1 MIHSLVV
8 SRPPASAKRQAVFTK
23 VFLMSPRILVLS
35 ASVGAGH
42 MRAAQAVELALRQ
55 VVPAATVRNV
65 DVLEL
70 TNAPFRR
77 LYGKAYLD
85 LVNKAPHVLGYFYD
99 MLDKPSRSGKNRS
112 DKFRL
117 AVEKLNL
124 KEFIRFLEAE
134 PWDLVINT
142 HFLPA
147 EIIAS
152 LRKHD
157 RLTMPQVTVTTD
169 FETHRLWVNQPC
181 DHYFTA
187 TEEGALYL
195 QHWGVPAG
203 QVTATG
209 IPIHPV
215 FSEPKDRATCL
226 AKHGLKGDRPLVL
239 QLAGG
244 FGVGPIEMIYRNLL
258 AVKEPLELVVITGRN
273 EKAREQLAAVPVA
286 PPHRAK
292 VMGFTDQIDEL
303 MAVADLVVS
312 KPGGLT
318 TSETLARGAV
328 MAIVNP
334 IPGQESRNSDFLLE
348 NGAAIKINNLATLS
362 HKITALLQDPK
373 RLAQL
378 KANAKKIGRPKAAF
392 DIVKRSLAFIQS

>member
-1 MIHSLVV
+1 MN
-8 SRPPASAKRQAVFTK
+8 PA
-23 VFLMSPRILVLS
+23 PHILVLS

-42 MRAAQAVELALRQ
+42 LRAAQAVELALRE
-55 VVPAATVRNV
+55 VVPDATVRNL

-70 TNAPFRR
+70 TNALFRR

-85 LVNKAPHVLGYFYD
+85 LVNKAPHMLGYFYD
-99 MLDKPSRSGKNRS
+99 MLDKPPSEKTRR
-112 DKFRL
+112 DRLRL

-124 KEFIRFLEAE
+124 RRFVRFLQEE

-152 LRKHD
+152 LRRKEGWT
-157 RLTMPQVTVTTD
+157 LPQVTATTD

-187 TEEGALYL
+187 TEEGARYL
-195 QHWGVPAG
+195 QSWGVPPEHTS
-203 QVTATG
+203 VTG

-215 FSEPKDRATCL
+215 FSKAKDPAASRAKL
-226 AKHGLKGDRPLVL
+226 GLPGDRPVVL

-244 FGVGPIEMIYRNLL
+244 FGVGPIAKLYQALL
-258 AVKEPLELVVITGRN
+258 SVERPLDLVVVTGRN
-273 EKAREQLAAVPVA
+273 EKVKAELESLPAGPR
-286 PPHRAK
+286 HR
-292 VMGFTDQIDEL
+292 VRILGFTDQIDEW
-303 MAVADLVVS
+303 MAAADLVVS

-328 MAIVNP
+328 MVIVNP
-334 IPGQESRNSDFLLE
+334 IPGQESRNSDYLLE
-348 NGAAIKINNLATLS
+348 NGAAIKGNNIATLAY
-362 HKITALLQDPK
+362 KVDALLADPE
-373 RLAQL
+373 RLARL
-378 KANAKKIGRPKAAF
+378 KANVARLARPRAAYDVVQRALTF
-392 DIVKRSLAFIQS
+392 LPTQSAIPRSP